1 MSTDK
6 DIREQAAYWVGRMH
20 SSDPMSSA
28 ERESWLRFNAD
39 ARARKEFIEANM
51 TAVVAQEL
59 ETSVDQAQIAQ
70 WQSAPVDERA
80 SSRKDVFRWWAIAA
94 TVIGVMVIGGWVAQ
108 SRHLFGGEAY
118 ITRTGEQRTV
128 TFQEGSV
135 AYLNTRTELRWVG
148 TGKERRV
155 EMSDGEALFDVV
167 HDDAH
172 PFSVILDNSEIRVLG
187 TRFNVYHKPGGD
199 TVVTVLEG
207 TVEVRGLPTR
217 GTQAEWVRRVHANE
231 QIEYRSIGLLRE
243 PHTTDAQSAVRWRQ
257 GIYKFRDESIEH
269 VLDELTRYTD
279 QRIVIRDP
287 RIAEL
292 RINGALSTRDVR
304 ESLRRLQ
311 MLEPKIEV
319 KENNNT
325 FTLDYRARPAGR
337 GKD

>member
-1 MSTDK
+1 
-6 DIREQAAYWVGRMH
+6 MH
-20 SSDPMSSA
+20 SSDPMSPA
-28 ERESWLRFNAD
+28 ERESWLRWNAD
-39 ARARKEFIEANM
+39 PRAQKEFIEANM

-59 ETSVDQAQIAQ
+59 DGTVDRARITQWET
-70 WQSAPVDERA
+70 APVDERA
-80 SSRKDVFRWWAIAA
+80 HSRKQIFKWWAVAA
-94 TVIGVMVIGGWVAQ
+94 TIIGVMVIGGIVAQ
-108 SRHLFGGEAY
+108 SEHLFGGKAY
-118 ITRTGEQRTV
+118 VTRTGEQRTV

-135 AYLNTRTELRWVG
+135 AYLNTRTELRWAG

-199 TVVTVLEG
+199 TIVTVLEG
-207 TVEVRGLPTR
+207 TVEVRGLPSR

-243 PHTTDAQSAVRWRQ
+243 PHATDAQSAVRWRQ

-269 VLDELTRYTD
+269 VLEELTRYTD

-287 RIAEL
+287 RIAE
-292 RINGALSTRDVR
+292 RHIGGALSTRDVR
-304 ESLRRLQ
+304 GALKH
-311 MLEPKIEV
+311 LEDMAPIAVHEGGG
-319 KENNNT
+319 T
-325 FTLDYRARPAGR
+325 FTLDYRDPGSADTAPAS
-337 GKD
+337 GKE